1 MSPPALW
8 LGFRRL
14 TKLGWPRNLPIVQF
28 PNLSL
33 IIALTAGAV
42 AEFVHGPAR
51 TALVSAHVAALTFWA
66 CTELVN
72 GVSWFRRLLG
82 GGVMIAIVVIL
93 ALALF
98 G

>member
-1 MSPPALW
+1 LW
-8 LGFRRL
+8 LGFKRL
-14 TKLGWPRNLPIVQF
+14 TQLGWPRNSPIVQF

-51 TALVSAHVAALTFWA
+51 TALVSVHVAALTFWA
-66 CTELVN
+66 YTELVS
-72 GVSWFRRLLG
+72 GASWFRRLLG
-82 GGVMIAIVVIL
+82 AGVMIAIVVIL
-93 ALALF
+93 ALALL